1 MKPYSIL
8 DSKDFHMPNNNI
20 TNQLTSNYL
29 QIVQEINL
37 KIEDSTNKAKATF
50 DIFIKK
56 EMFKK
61 YDIEVNRTNFLIN
74 EIEIENKFSS
84 VSNHYFSCLFPI
96 QFKINEE
103 NKLVVTNFD
112 DIDSR
117 IKLKDLFFSES
128 MDGEGLKHIR
138 DQFFEQTSTNEKIQF
153 LISSLGII
161 KIIEL
166 SLQRYE
172 QNPAIDIIW
181 SVPIIGN
188 TYWETQIK
196 KNIQN
201 NSITFVSENTNKKIV
216 LENLQKYCQ
225 EQELNSVF
233 GYQESEI
240 FATFETTINYLPN
253 LVTIEDSQT
262 QINIKIGNLFEYQ
275 EITTLVSTMDQ

>member
-1 MKPYSIL
+1 
-8 DSKDFHMPNNNI
+8 MPNNNI

-56 EMFKK
+56 EAFKN

-74 EIEIENKFSS
+74 EKEIENKFSS

-138 DQFFEQTSTNEKIQF
+138 DQFFEQTSTNEKIQS
-153 LISSLGII
+153 LISSLAII
-161 KIIEL
+161 RIIEL
-166 SLQRYE
+166 SLERYT
-172 QNPAIDIIW
+172 QNPAMKVSW
-181 SVPIIGN
+181 VVPIISN
-188 TYWETQIK
+188 THWETQIK
-196 KNIQN
+196 KDNQN
-201 NSITFVSENTNKKIV
+201 NRISFFSENTDKKIV
-216 LENLQKYCQ
+216 LENLEKYCK

-233 GYQESEI
+233 DNQESEI
-240 FATFETTINYLPN
+240 FATFETTINYIPN
-253 LVTIEDSQT
+253 LVTIKDSQT
-262 QINIKIGNLFEYQ
+262 QVNIKIGDLFEYQ
-275 EITTLVSTMDQ
+275 EITTLVSTIDE